1 MPQPLR
7 SILTSD
13 IAARVLLPRGHPET
27 RRRVEAPRFR
37 PTAAFPTIPPATAL
51 LSLAHPENSVV
62 SSPGARR
69 CQGGIGGGGGVT
81 WGWRI
86 GWAYRIGGVVNA
98 RKGRTSVKRRQAKS
112 MNWCTFD
119 VLEGIAVMV
128 VCHGRVKPGHVLWSV
143 RASLDGVF
151 QHHIASAVKG
161 RKFFCNYYI

>member
-69 CQGGIGGGGGVT
+69 CQGGIGGGGRGDLGLEDWV
-81 WGWRI
+81 GLS
-86 GWAYRIGGVVNA
+86 YRWC
-98 RKGRTSVKRRQAKS
+98 RKRTKGKNISKK
-112 MNWCTFD
+112 
-119 VLEGIAVMV
+119 
-128 VCHGRVKPGHVLWSV
+128 K
-143 RASLDGVF
+143 ASKEHDLVHF
-151 QHHIASAVKG
+151 
-161 RKFFCNYYI
+161 